1 MGHTA
6 TEIGGFGASGSKS
19 ERRPPPSSALHCL
32 NGNLAHALI
41 GFGHL
46 GHPVTRAATDW
57 AARTVLGEDVDRWYA
72 SGTSGPRFACGVNDN
87 RPCAWGAIK
96 ELRALAAIPPVGRTG
111 ERRAIEH
118 VVEFLLSKDPAV
130 ADLSDAGWR
139 PIVLVVQARLPIG
152 LRRRCPAESRGA
164 CRARCGGGWSPRQCP
179 RVPDRAIRSHRSLAQ
194 PMRLRREDNRPNRGS
209 GSDLEVGHP
218 PSGFGAQGPLRRLT
232 PTPVAVARRAV
243 CPPRE
248 VPQYAI
254 RLRGAPPRVRST

>member
-1 MGHTA
+1 MRCQRQPAVCMGCDQGTA
-6 TEIGGFGASGSKS
+6 RTRCDTARWTDRSRASGHRTRPRIPAVERSGCGGFIRRRLATHRPRGS
-19 ERRPPPSSALHCL
+19 SSASHRATSPMSCRISRCL
-32 NGNLAHALI
+32 
-41 GFGHL
+41 
-46 GHPVTRAATDW
+46 PRSVWWRM
-57 AARTVLGEDVDRWYA
+57 VA
-72 SGTSGPRFACGVNDN
+72 STMPS
-87 RPCAWGAIK
+87 
-96 ELRALAAIPPVGRTG
+96 
-111 ERRAIEH
+111 
-118 VVEFLLSKDPAV
+118 
-130 ADLSDAGWR
+130 
-139 PIVLVVQARLPIG
+139 
-152 LRRRCPAESRGA
+152 
-164 CRARCGGGWSPRQCP
+164 